1 MSLTGSSIEV
11 KEGVMPVSAQVSSGE
26 AMRPATRAP
35 ASMLVRSSIAADE
48 SSVVRWRHSGR
59 PTVADATSFG
69 VESVDRAGTVV
80 SFYGGSQ
87 LYGEEEPVNYLFRL
101 VTGVARGYRMTP
113 DGRRQV
119 VAFYVPGDLFGFEVS
134 GEYTFSVEAVSNIKV
149 RMIKRTVIS
158 AIAARDQSVAEELTS
173 GLVRELRRNQQ
184 HVLRLG
190 QRAPERVAGFVLE
203 IAARLSNGGTLDL
216 PMSRRDIADYLGVTI
231 ETVSRTLTQL
241 TNMAA
246 IAMFGPR
253 KIAIRDVGLLQRFAS
268 DAAQLGSCKVEN
280 SPRRFRRGH

>member
-11 KEGVMPVSAQVSSGE
+11 KEGVMPASAQVSSRE
-26 AMRPATRAP
+26 VMRDAARAP
-35 ASMLVRSSIAADE
+35 ASMLVRGSIAADE

-59 PTVADATSFG
+59 PVADTTSFG

-119 VAFYVPGDLFGFEVS
+119 VAFYVPGDLFGFEVN

-149 RMIKRTVIS
+149 RMIKQTVIS
-158 AIAARDQSVAEELTS
+158 AIAARDQNVAEELTS

-203 IAARLSNGGTLDL
+203 IAERLSNGGTVDL

-253 KIAIRDVGLLQRFAS
+253 KIAIRNVGLLQRFAS
-268 DAAQLGSCKVEN
+268 DAAQSGSCKVES
-280 SPRRFRRGH
+280 SPRRFRRRH

>member
-1 MSLTGSSIEV
+1 MSLTRHSIEV
-11 KEGVMPVSAQVSSGE
+11 KEGVMPASAQVCSRE
-26 AMRPATRAP
+26 VVRAATRAP
-35 ASMLVRSSIAADE
+35 ASMLLRSSIAADE

-149 RMIKRTVIS
+149 RMIKRTVVS
-158 AIAARDQSVAEELTS
+158 AIAAHDQNVAEELTS
-173 GLVRELRRNQQ
+173 GLRRNQQ

-203 IAARLSNGGTLDL
+203 IAERLSHGGTVDL

-253 KIAIRDVGLLQRFAS
+253 KIAIRNVGLLQRFAS